1 MNRQLQNV
9 MRIFVL
15 VALTALTFK
24 SNAQVSVTATAG
36 TTGPTSYTT
45 VNAALAAITA
55 GTHQGAIVITITGN
69 TTEPIFAAAN
79 QLVASGTGS
88 ANYQSVRI
96 VPQGNVV
103 VSSAAT
109 LTTGRGMLEFI
120 GADSIT
126 IDGDDP
132 LTPGT
137 RNLTFQLA
145 TSTLANVSVL
155 RFSSSAATAN
165 TGCRNVTIRNCLIIG
180 SRLNETNTTTNY
192 GITASGGTTA
202 AISAIT
208 NQAAD
213 NDNMVIENN
222 EFRRSY
228 YGFHAY
234 GHATNVMDSLVIR
247 NNRFGSDVS
256 ANNIGLFPIY
266 LGYTAL
272 TPSTGSAIV
281 EGNEIQAGDY
291 GLTGYSA
298 NIAGIN
304 INIGNAGATIR
315 NNNIRDISQPTVSGW
330 GAFGI
335 FISSP
340 TSNANISI
348 FNNFISG
355 VRTYTYQT
363 STTSTF
369 QPVGILVNSTVTG
382 LRINHNT
389 IVMPNQ
395 LFASST
401 FSSHGIL
408 LTGTA
413 SLAEFNNNII
423 VNRYNSSAGYAVTF
437 NGVANYSSA
446 AMDRNNYFVAGP
458 NLGFVNAAAR
468 TDLAAWRL
476 SSTKDSNSFVSDPP
490 FVSATNLRLQTG
502 AKSPIESNGSITTIL
517 TDIDGNVR
525 PGPIGSVNGGALAP
539 DIGAH
544 EADLQLDNRSVDS
557 ITVTQTPGFIA
568 IGATNAQIMRVRF
581 HVSGSIGNVGVT
593 QLHFRTT
600 GTTSATDITNAKVF
614 FTGSNATFSTAQ
626 QFGTTFSAP
635 NGIFTITDTSWNL
648 MPGINH
654 FWLTYDIS
662 PSATA
667 MNLVDAIFDSA
678 TVNSTTLLPINGN
691 PTGAY
696 TLANPMPYVSST
708 LSQPNV
714 LKVGQG
720 STNQMIARL
729 AVVMGTGAPTTI
741 TSIEVS
747 TNGTTSL
754 TDITNLKI
762 FASDTSNMFS
772 TAHQFGSTV
781 ATPLA
786 TNIVTG
792 LRTLLSGTN
801 FFWITYDISASAV
814 INNLIDAEVLTITV
828 SGNPQVPTITAPAG
842 SRQIRA
848 DYCNPVYTTGKT
860 DGDLISRVR
869 IIGTTLDNN
878 SGTAPVNPAYTY
890 FTGAP
895 NFTAQLVQG
904 NTYTMEATIGSFG
917 SQGVAAWIDYNDD
930 GIFQTT
936 ERIGFTPTTIPNG
949 FGSESFPITLSC
961 ASTPGTFRMRV
972 RCVFFQNGNTIDP
985 CASYTWGEAEDYDV
999 TILLN
1004 PLAYQFSTA
1013 VQQTGAVA
1021 LGSVNN
1027 PVLRIPIR
1035 ASGCDTGVV
1044 ENFNFRTVGT
1054 TNLSDIT
1061 NARLYKTGNSPVFN
1075 TNTLVATIPVSTT
1088 NLNFVVNDSL
1098 VANDTTNYWLTY
1110 DIAPTA
1116 TVNNTVDAILDSMFV
1131 LGNWEIPTTTNP
1143 AGNREIQPP
1152 LLYTSST
1159 VTQNNT
1165 TLVRRGQTNR
1175 EVVGLRVI
1183 MSSTGV
1189 PIRMDSLVVGT
1200 STTLLSNIS
1209 NLRVWFTGSSS
1220 QFATTNQYGATVATP
1235 GSTQTIAGTTLLN
1248 ADTNYFWVTY
1258 DISPTALLG
1267 DSIDADITQIYIAG
1281 PQIPTQTS
1289 PIGARVI
1296 ETNYCAPGHFAT
1308 CPTFGT
1314 VITNV
1319 TFGNIN
1325 NTTTCANTNGN
1336 SWTEFNMTPTTT
1348 TSVLRGT
1355 VVNLSVTVDNNG
1367 NARSGVW
1374 IDLNRNGVFEA
1385 TEFQSISVNQTAGST
1400 VTIPIS
1406 IPCDAALGS
1415 TMMRVR
1421 TTATWATLAGTD
1433 ACTTLNEGETED
1445 YAVTIV
1451 NNPVEYSSSLAIQQ
1465 TGTVAPAAQD
1475 QPLMRLP
1482 IRVNG
1487 CGVAELTDLFF
1498 TYTGTNVAN
1507 ITAAKIYRTTGNVFN
1522 TTNLRSTILSPSANM
1537 VFALVD
1543 TLTNNDTTNYW
1554 LAVDLSATA
1563 TLTNVVDATF
1573 DSLIVLSGMEYPVVS
1588 NPAGSLIINAP
1599 MTYVSSTVTQAITS
1613 SIEVGSANNQIIGLT
1628 VVTSATGSPIQI
1640 TSIDVATT
1648 GTTSLSDITNLR
1660 VWYTGASNTFATT
1673 LQFGST
1679 VATPAATNAVTGA
1692 QNLVNGTNYFW
1703 ITYDVAPAAVVSNVV
1718 DAEVT
1723 SILVAS
1729 NIQVPTVSAPIG
1741 SRSIRAAYCASGA
1754 TSNVDTD
1761 LGQVTMTYGTTTIL
1775 NNGIGCLPETGNA
1788 LATGTYSNFTALP
1801 AVQLTQGGLVNFSL
1815 CNVSSGGG
1823 PYVAQAGIYIDF
1835 NDNGTWD
1842 AGEMVWN
1849 STVAFT
1855 GTITGSFIVPLNVRT
1870 GLARMRVVLNET
1882 TVTLTLAS
1890 ACGNYNWGETEDYTA
1905 IILPAPPITAYEW
1918 NQTTP
1923 SAYTTAANWTP
1934 TRTFINLN
1942 DRLVFNSGTSVTV
1955 NSVPTQAVNSIVVS
1969 NGTSVAMTAPDVA
1982 TLTVRDTL
1990 RLANNSFINL
2000 STAGNNVRMRLGRGV
2015 DSLTQI
2021 GVIDTVAG
2029 GGRIQGR
2036 FGRFISTAAPAIY
2049 YYPLSVG
2056 TDMRAI
2062 TLNYTTVPTTG
2073 GVLSGEFITG
2083 TPGVAGL
2090 PVSDPPLSITNVA
2103 TAGVWQATNEGIV
2116 GGTFDL
2122 SALAQNVTGVN
2133 NVAGTSLIFRAD
2145 ALANW
2150 GTAGV
2155 YAPSTGTTTALVL
2168 NRTGIPTTSGQIGIG
2183 GDASNPLPVTLL
2195 SFEGRSLGKDVV
2207 LNWITTSEFNNLG
2220 FDVERSIDGRNFE
2233 RVTFVKGQINS
2244 RARVAY
2250 QTIDEM
2256 AFRTAASNVLYYRLR
2271 QIDLDGSFTYSN
2283 VVRVS
2288 QDDRN
2293 TADINV
2299 QPNPF
2304 TGITNVVIASPEA
2317 GDYSIRITDVQGK
2330 LIAVRS
2336 IAVEKGMN
2344 TVSLNELDNV
2354 VPGVYFVQ
2362 VQGAENKLIKVVKS
2376 GN

>member
-1 MNRQLQNV
+1 MNRQLQKS
-9 MRIFVL
+9 MGIFFMFIFTFF
-15 VALTALTFK
+15 AFK
-24 SNAQVSVTATAG
+24 SNAQVSVTATAA
-36 TTGPTSYTT
+36 TMGPTSYTT
-45 VNAALAAITA
+45 LSAAFAAINA
-55 GTHQGAIVITITGN
+55 GTHQGVITITITNN
-69 TTEPIFAAAN
+69 TTEPAFLAAN
-79 QLVASGTGS
+79 QLLASGVGS
-88 ANYQSVRI
+88 SSYQSIRI
-96 VPQGNVV
+96 VPQGNVTV
-103 VSSAAT
+103 NSPAT

-132 LTPGT
+132 LTAGT

-145 TSTLANVSVL
+145 TSTLAHVSVL

-165 TGCRNVTIRNCLIIG
+165 TGCRNVTIKNCVIIG
-180 SRLNETNTTTNY
+180 SRLNETNTTINY

-304 INIGNAGATIR
+304 INIGNAGVTIR
-315 NNNIRDISQPTVSGW
+315 NNNIRDISQPTVNGW

-369 QPVGILVNSTVTG
+369 QPVGILVNSAVTG

-437 NGVANYSSA
+437 NGVANYSLA

-502 AKSPIESNGSITTIL
+502 AKSPIESNGRITTIL

-635 NGIFTITDTSWNL
+635 NGVFTITDTSWNL

-762 FASDTSNMFS
+762 FASDTSTIFS

-781 ATPLA
+781 ATPVA
-786 TNIVTG
+786 TNIVIG

-801 FFWITYDISASAV
+801 YFWITYDISASAV
-814 INNLIDAEVLTITV
+814 INNFIDAEVLTITV

-848 DYCNPVYTTGKT
+848 NYCNPVYTTGKT

-972 RCVFFQNGNTIDP
+972 RCVYFQNGNTIDP

-1044 ENFNFRTVGT
+1044 ENLNFRTVGT
-1054 TNLSDIT
+1054 TNLSDIS

-1075 TNTLVATIPVSTT
+1075 TSTLVATIPVPTT

-1110 DIAPTA
+1110 DILPTA
-1116 TVNNTVDAILDSMFV
+1116 TISNVVDAVLDSMFV
-1131 LGNWEIPTTTNP
+1131 LGNWEFPTTTNP

-1165 TLVRRGQTNR
+1165 TIVRRGQTNR

-1183 MSSTGV
+1183 MSPTGV

-1220 QFATTNQYGATVATP
+1220 QFATTNQYGTTIATP
-1235 GSTQTIAGTTLLN
+1235 TTTQTIAGTTLLN

-1258 DISPTALLG
+1258 DIAPTALLG
-1267 DSIDADITQIYIAG
+1267 DSIDAEITQLYIAG
-1281 PQIPTQTS
+1281 LQTPIITS
-1289 PIGARVI
+1289 PSGSRLI
-1296 ETNYCAPGHFAT
+1296 EVDYCIASHFDP
-1308 CPTFGT
+1308 CPAFGT
-1314 VITNV
+1314 TITNV
-1319 TFGNIN
+1319 TFGSIN
-1325 NTTTCANTNGN
+1325 NNTTCANTNGN
-1336 SWTEFNMTPTTT
+1336 SWTEFNITPTTT
-1348 TSVLRGT
+1348 TNVLRGT
-1355 VVNLSVTVDNNG
+1355 VVNLSVTVDNLG
-1367 NARSGVW
+1367 AAISGVW
-1374 IDLNRNGVFEA
+1374 IDLNRNGIFET
-1385 TEFQSISVNQTAGST
+1385 TEFQLISANQAAGST

-1406 IPCDAALGS
+1406 IPCNAVLGS
-1415 TMMRVR
+1415 TMMRIR
-1421 TTATWATLAGTD
+1421 TTASWSTLTSANS
-1433 ACTTLNEGETED
+1433 CSFLNQGETED
-1445 YAVTIV
+1445 YNITIID
-1451 NNPVEYSSSLAIQQ
+1451 NPVAYSSSLAIQQ
-1465 TGTVAPAAQD
+1465 IGTVAPGAND
-1475 QPLMRLP
+1475 QALLRLP
-1482 IRVNG
+1482 IRANG
-1487 CGVAELTDLFF
+1487 CGIAELTDLFF
-1498 TYTGTNVAN
+1498 TYTGTNVGN
-1507 ITAAKIYRTTGNVFN
+1507 ITAAKIYRTTGAVFN
-1522 TTNLRSTILSPSANM
+1522 TTNLIATILSPSATMN
-1537 VFALVD
+1537 FTLLD
-1543 TLTNNDTTNYW
+1543 TLMNNDTTNYW
-1554 LAVDLSATA
+1554 LAIDVSASA
-1563 TLTNVVDATF
+1563 TLTNTIDVSF
-1573 DSLIVLSGMEYPVVS
+1573 DSLIVLSVMRYPVVS
-1588 NPAGSLIINAP
+1588 NPTGNLIINAP

-1613 SIEVGSANNQIIGLT
+1613 AVEQGSNNNQILGLT
-1628 VVTSATGSPIQI
+1628 IVTSATGSPIQL
-1640 TSIDVATT
+1640 TSLDIATT
-1648 GTTSLSDITNLR
+1648 GTTSLLDISNLR
-1660 VWYTGASNTFATT
+1660 VWYTGANNTFATT
-1673 LQFGST
+1673 TQFGGT
-1679 VATPAATNAVTGA
+1679 VATPTLTNSVSGA

-1703 ITYDVAPAAVVSNVV
+1703 ITYDIPVTATLNNVV

-1723 SILVAS
+1723 SIIVAS
-1729 NIQVPTVSAPIG
+1729 NFETPTISAPVG
-1741 SRSIRAAYCASGA
+1741 NRSIRAPYCVPAISFGCGIDYI
-1754 TSNVDTD
+1754 S
-1761 LGQVTMTYGTTTIL
+1761 QVTTIGAITNVNNLTTCNGNINSFIFNNNLTVTANAGQIFTINL
-1775 NNGIGCLPETGNA
+1775 MA
-1788 LATGTYSNFTALP
+1788 
-1801 AVQLTQGGLVNFSL
+1801 GGDIEGLGVW
-1815 CNVSSGGG
+1815 
-1823 PYVAQAGIYIDF
+1823 IDF
-1835 NDNGTWD
+1835 NNDGIYSANEFVFS
-1842 AGEMVWN
+1842 APPSINVLQ
-1849 STVAFT
+1849 T
-1855 GTITGSFIVPLNVRT
+1855 GTITVPLNAT
-1870 GLARMRVVLNET
+1870 LGITRMRVRAMYNQT
-1882 TVTLTLAS
+1882 PLATD
-1890 ACGNYNWGETEDYTA
+1890 ACTAVAYGETEDYNFN
-1905 IILPAPPITAYEW
+1905 ILPAPPVTAYVW
-1918 NQTTP
+1918 NQTIP

-1942 DRLVFNSGTSVTV
+1942 DRLVFNSGISVTV
-1955 NSVPTQAVNSIVVS
+1955 NSVPTQTINSMVIS
-1969 NGTSVAMTAPDVA
+1969 NGTSVVLTAPDVA
-1982 TLTVRDTL
+1982 TLTIRDTL
-1990 RLANNSFINL
+1990 RLANNSLINM

-2015 DSLTQI
+2015 DSLTQV
-2021 GVIDTVAG
+2021 GVIDTTSG

-2036 FGRFISTAAPAIY
+2036 FGRFISTAGPASY
-2049 YYPLSVG
+2049 YYPLAAG
-2056 TDMRAI
+2056 TNMRAI
-2062 TLNYTTVPTTG
+2062 TLNYTTAPTTG
-2073 GVLSGEFITG
+2073 GVLSGEFFAGAPG
-2083 TPGVAGL
+2083 TAGL
-2090 PVSDPPLSITNVA
+2090 PLSDPPLSIANVA
-2103 TAGVWQATNEGIV
+2103 TAGIWQATNEGIV

-2133 NVAGTSLIFRAD
+2133 NVFGTSLIFRTD
-2145 ALANW
+2145 VLANW
-2150 GTAGV
+2150 GTAGT

-2195 SFEGRSLGKDVV
+2195 SFEGRSLGNDVV
-2207 LNWITTSEFNNLG
+2207 LNWITTSEFNNSG
-2220 FDVERSIDGRNFE
+2220 FVVERSIDGRNFE
-2233 RVTFVKGQINS
+2233 RVTFVNGQINS
-2244 RARVAY
+2244 RVRTAY

-2271 QIDLDGSFTYSN
+2271 QVDVDGSYTYSN

-2288 QDDRN
+2288 FNERN
-2293 TADINV
+2293 GTEINV

-2304 TGITNVVIASPEA
+2304 TGNTNVVIASTDA
-2317 GDYSIRITDVQGK
+2317 NSYTIRITDIQGK
-2330 LIAVRS
+2330 FIAQRL

-2344 TVSLNELDNV
+2344 VVSLTELDNV

-2362 VQGAENKLIKVVKS
+2362 VQGADSKLIKVVKS